1 MLMAVNT
8 LENFESVFRKL
19 EQTAGFGVVFGLISA
34 EWSNAAKVKTVTD
47 EA

>member
-19 EQTAGFGVVFGLISA
+19 EQTAGFGVVFELISA
-34 EWSNAAKVKTVTD
+34 EWSHAAKVKTITD